1 MDLISDDYGFTF
13 GLFVFNFI
21 ACAAHVIVWWLAVPA
36 AQKRSPEEYDFWKGI
51 SIGAMTVIFFG
62 VFMVLFNR

>member
-1 MDLISDDYGFTF
+1 MDLISDGYGFAF
-13 GLFVFNFI
+13 GLFVAN
-21 ACAAHVIVWWLAVPA
+21 VIVWWLAVPA
-36 AQKRSPEEYDFWKGI
+36 AQKRSPEQYDFWKGI